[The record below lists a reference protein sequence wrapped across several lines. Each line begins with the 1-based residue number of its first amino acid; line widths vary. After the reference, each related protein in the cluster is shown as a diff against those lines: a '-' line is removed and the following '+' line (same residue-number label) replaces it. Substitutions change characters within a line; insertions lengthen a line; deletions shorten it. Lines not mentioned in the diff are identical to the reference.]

1 MKSQPDGCK
10 QGFRVGHCSRLF
22 PGQVASGGPSSLI
35 NQFQVLET
43 LLVICARQHLCQVVK
58 IAKSGS
64 AEGIS
69 LTGTLLELAAITV
82 SGAYNFSQGFPFR

>member
-1 MKSQPDGCK
+1 MAVSKGL
-10 QGFRVGHCSRLF
+10 GLGIVVG
-22 PGQVASGGPSSLI
+22 SSLVKLP
-35 NQFQVLET
+35 QVNFGT
-43 LLVICARQHLCQVVK
+43 IILVDNNCELKVLK

-82 SGAYNFSQGFPFR
+82 SGAYNYSQGFPFR